1 MKPFYKQAILFWLVL
16 LVLAFINAITRE
28 LTYKPWLTP
37 YIGNWA
43 HQISSVTA
51 ILLFFSAIYIFL
63 KRTMSEYTRQDL
75 VNAGLIWIL
84 LTVVFET
91 AMNIFVRQLSFE
103 EVLKTYYFWQG
114 ETWIFVLLSLVISPL
129 VAELIL
135 ESDRKRNLV

>member
-1 MKPFYKQAILFWLVL
+1 MKPFYKNAILFWFVL
-16 LVLAFINAITRE
+16 TMVAFLNAAIRE
-28 LTYKPWLTP
+28 LTYKPLLSP
-37 YIGNWA
+37 HIGIWA
-43 HQISSVTA
+43 HQISSITG
-51 ILLFFSAIYIFL
+51 ILLIFAAIYEFL
-63 KRTMSEYTRQDL
+63 KRIKSEYTRQDL
-75 VNAGLIWIL
+75 VNVGLIWIL

-129 VAELIL
+129 LADLIL